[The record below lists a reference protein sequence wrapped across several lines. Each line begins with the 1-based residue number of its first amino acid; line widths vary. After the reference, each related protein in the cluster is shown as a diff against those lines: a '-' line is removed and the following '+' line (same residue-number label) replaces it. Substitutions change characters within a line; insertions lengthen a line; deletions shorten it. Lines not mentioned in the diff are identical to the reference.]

1 MGRFTAVI
9 AASLGLAVSFP
20 AWTQDAAA
28 VLRRASSAMGADEL
42 KTLRYDGSGTG
53 ASFGQAFKPDTRW
66 PRLTIS
72 RFSREID
79 YSAAAMI
86 EDVTRA
92 RAEKQGGGAVPI
104 AGEGRAVGA
113 VSGQYA
119 WNGQGPQATPRQ
131 AAREQRLHDL
141 WITPHGIL
149 KAAQRNGATVKWVEP
164 NSRIEGNGGDLAAV
178 SFTEKGVMSATAFI
192 NGDYLVERVESRVP
206 DPVMGDTTV
215 LTQYSDYRDFGR
227 VKFPTRI
234 RQTMAG
240 APVLDI
246 EVKEVQPN
254 AEVAIAVPESVRASK
269 ENVTAEKA
277 AEGVWFL
284 AGGSHN
290 SVAIEMKD
298 YVILVEAPLYDGRA
312 LAVISEVRK
321 LVPGKPLRYVV
332 NSHHHFDH
340 SGGLRAAVGE
350 GAAIIAEKQ
359 SKPWYEKSFANPNR
373 IAPDH
378 LAKSRRKVSVVPVNE
393 KLALDDGARKVEV
406 HRIRPSDHV
415 DTFLMVYLP
424 NEKLLVQAD
433 AFTPGPPGSPPPA
446 PPNNY
451 NQLTLV
457 ENLERL
463 KLQVDRHLPLHGRM
477 VPNAELYR
485 AAGK

>member
-1 MGRFTAVI
+1 MTRFTAVI

-42 KTLRYDGSGTG
+42 KTLRYAGSGTG
-53 ASFGQAFKPDTRW
+53 ASFGQAFKPDTQW
-66 PRLTIS
+66 PKLTVS

-86 EDVTRA
+86 EDVMRA

-141 WITPHGIL
+141 WTTPHGVL
-149 KAAQRNGATVKWVEP
+149 KAAQRNGATVKW
-164 NSRIEGNGGDLAAV
+164 IEGNGRDLAAV
-178 SFTEKGVMSATAFI
+178 SFTENGVMSATAFI

-254 AEVAIAVPESVRASK
+254 AEVAIAVPESVRAGK

-312 LAVISEVRK
+312 LAVINEVRK

-393 KLALDDGARKVEV
+393 KLVLDDGARKVEV

-446 PPNNY
+446 PPHNY
-451 NQLTLV
+451 NPLTLV

-463 KLQVDRHLPLHGRM
+463 KLQVERHLPLHGRM

>member
-1 MGRFTAVI
+1 MRRVSAVI

-20 AWTQDAAA
+20 AWAQDAAA
-28 VLRRASSAMGADEL
+28 LLRRAATAMGADEL
-42 KTLRYDGSGTG
+42 NTLRYSGSGTG

-66 PRLTIS
+66 PKLTIS
-72 RFSREID
+72 RFTREID
-79 YSAAAMI
+79 YPAAAMM
-86 EDVTRA
+86 EDVMRA

-104 AGEGRAVGA
+104 AGEGRAVGVVA
-113 VSGQYA
+113 GQHA
-119 WNGQGPQATPRQ
+119 WNLQGPLPTPRQ

-141 WITPHGIL
+141 WTTPHGVV
-149 KAAQRNGATVKWVEP
+149 KAAQRNGASVRWVE
-164 NSRIEGNGGDLAAV
+164 RNGGDIAVV
-178 SFTEKGVMSATAFI
+178 SFAEKGVMRASAFI
-192 NGDYLVERVESRVP
+192 NADYLVERVESRLP
-206 DPVMGDTTV
+206 DAVMGDTAVVTE
-215 LTQYSDYRDFGR
+215 YSDYRDFGR
-227 VKFPTRI
+227 IKFPTRI
-234 RQTMAG
+234 RQTMGG

-246 EVKEVQPN
+246 EVKDVQPN
-254 AEVAIAVPESVRASK
+254 APVTIPVPELVRAGK

-298 YVILVEAPLYDGRA
+298 HVILVEAPLYDGRA

-350 GAAIIAEKQ
+350 GAAIIAERQ
-359 SKPWYEKSFANPNR
+359 SKPWYEKSFANANR
-373 IAPDH
+373 IAPDR
-378 LAKSRRKVSVVPVNE
+378 LAKSGRKVSVVPVNE
-393 KLALDDGARKVEV
+393 KLVLDDGARKVEV
-406 HRIRPSDHV
+406 HRLRPSDHV

-424 NEKLLVQAD
+424 KEKLLVQAD

-446 PPNNY
+446 PPNNS

-457 ENLERL
+457 ENIERL
-463 KLQVDRHLPLHGRM
+463 KLEVERHLPLHGRM

>member
-1 MGRFTAVI
+1 MRRVSAVI
-9 AASLGLAVSFP
+9 AASLGLAVLFP
-20 AWTQDAAA
+20 AWAQDAAA
-28 VLRRASSAMGADEL
+28 LLRRAASAMGADEL
-42 KTLRYDGSGTG
+42 NTLRYSGSGTG
-53 ASFGQAFKPDTRW
+53 ASFGQAFKPDTQW
-66 PRLTIS
+66 PKLTVS
-72 RFSREID
+72 RFTREID
-79 YSAAAMI
+79 YPAAAMT
-86 EDVTRA
+86 EDVMRA
-92 RAEKQGGGAVPI
+92 RAEKLGGGAVPI
-104 AGEGRAVGA
+104 AGEGRAVGVVTGA
-113 VSGQYA
+113 YA
-119 WNGQGPQATPRQ
+119 WNVQGPLATPRQ

-141 WITPHGIL
+141 WTTPHGVV
-149 KAAQRNGATVKWVEP
+149 KAAQRNGATVKWVE
-164 NSRIEGNGGDLAAV
+164 GNGRDIAVV
-178 SFTEKGVMSATAFI
+178 SFAEKGVMRASAFI
-192 NGDYLVERVESRVP
+192 NADYLVERVESRMP
-206 DPVMGDTTV
+206 DPVMGDTVVVTE
-215 LTQYSDYRDFGR
+215 YSAYRDFGR
-227 VKFPTRI
+227 VKFPTRV
-234 RQTMAG
+234 RQTAGG

-246 EVKEVQPN
+246 EVKDVQPN
-254 AEVAIAVPESVRASK
+254 APVTIAVPDLVRAGK

-312 LAVISEVRK
+312 LAVIDEVRK

-378 LAKSRRKVSVVPVNE
+378 LAKSGKKLSVVPVNE
-393 KLALDDGARKVEV
+393 KLVLDDGARKVEV

-415 DTFLMVYLP
+415 ETFLMVYLP

-446 PPNNY
+446 PPNNH

-457 ENLERL
+457 ENIERL
-463 KLQVDRHLPLHGRM
+463 KLQVDRHLPLHGRI